1 MTKGKYLWLRNNF
14 STFTSQFIDTFTIVS
29 LLIIFEILPAY
40 IISKNNILINMFTTK
55 YPGLSYLI
63 IGIIFIII
71 MPLFL
76 GGFKESFQHMLE
88 HIWYDLTVE
97 LHIHMLIAGVI
108 ITIYSVVKI
117 IKNIC
122 C

>member
-1 MTKGKYLWLRNNF
+1 
-14 STFTSQFIDTFTIVS
+14 
-29 LLIIFEILPAY
+29 
-40 IISKNNILINMFTTK
+40 MFTTK

-76 GGFKESFQHMLE
+76 GGFKESFQHMLD
-88 HIWYDLTVE
+88 HIWYDITVE

-108 ITIYSVVKI
+108 ITIYGVIKI

>member
-1 MTKGKYLWLRNNF
+1 
-14 STFTSQFIDTFTIVS
+14 
-29 LLIIFEILPAY
+29 
-40 IISKNNILINMFTTK
+40 MFTTK

>member
-1 MTKGKYLWLRNNF
+1 
-14 STFTSQFIDTFTIVS
+14 
-29 LLIIFEILPAY
+29 
-40 IISKNNILINMFTTK
+40 MFTNK
-55 YPGLSYLI
+55 SPGLSYLI

-108 ITIYSVVKI
+108 LTIYGVIKI